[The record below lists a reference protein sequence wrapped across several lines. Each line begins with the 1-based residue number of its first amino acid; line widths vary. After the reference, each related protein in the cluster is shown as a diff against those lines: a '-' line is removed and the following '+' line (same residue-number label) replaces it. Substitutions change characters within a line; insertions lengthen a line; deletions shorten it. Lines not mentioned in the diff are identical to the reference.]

1 MNPKLERGVDSN
13 GRGMAEDV
21 GRRSAAFPRGIVAG
35 ARLSSRM
42 TFRSALRFVAL
53 AIGVGGCTTVAS
65 PRPSPSPGVEASRP
79 GSSPSPPSSPEDSTS
94 AASPSGE
101 PSAEEGARPTPSEP
115 AGPQPDVFVPLEALG
130 TTQPR
135 AIHLAT
141 AFDPELRA
149 RIAGLIETP
158 PFDQMRWGIVAK
170 DLHDGEVLFSLNS
183 REKFTPAS
191 NMKVLASA
199 AALSGLG
206 PDYRFQTG
214 VYATGSARRGGIDGA
229 LVVVGVGD
237 PTLSDRFHA
246 SWRTPLEAL
255 ADSLRDAGIRNVS
268 GPLVIDVSAW
278 DSTSVPGSRMVE
290 DVGWSW
296 GASGGAFAVQGGEV
310 VLQVRAPA
318 RLDGQAT
325 VTADPRLPSG
335 RLAIDIR
342 SADTDSA
349 VVDSRPAGEGGLVVS
364 GSVPPSWRRTL
375 RIAQGDPVRVAGEL
389 LYDVLTSRGMVFEGG
404 LVFAW
409 EPNAALPGGCASGR
423 VADCPSARRVATL
436 TSPPLRDILDRILGA
451 SDNWVTDQVVR
462 AMAQRLEGRGGWSE
476 ASDAIKAELAR
487 SYSVL
492 SKDVEVV
499 DASGLSPYNLL
510 TPRSLVD
517 VLTQIRIGP
526 HGDRF
531 RGALAEPRKVGTT
544 LEGRL
549 RSLEGRIYAKTG
561 SLRHVNSLSGYL
573 VRDNGREMVF
583 SILTNSS
590 GLEAREVRRRIDALV
605 LELSRW

>member
-1 MNPKLERGVDSN
+1 MD
-13 GRGMAEDV
+13 AQ
-21 GRRSAAFPRGIVAG
+21 
-35 ARLSSRM
+35 
-42 TFRSALRFVAL
+42 
-53 AIGVGGCTTVAS
+53 
-65 PRPSPSPGVEASRP
+65 
-79 GSSPSPPSSPEDSTS
+79 PPPT
-94 AASPSGE
+94 E
-101 PSAEEGARPTPSEP
+101 PS
-115 AGPQPDVFVPLEALG
+115 GPQPDVFVPLEALG

-149 RIAGLIETP
+149 RVADLIESP

-206 PDYRFQTG
+206 PDYRFETG
-214 VYATGSARRGGIDGA
+214 VYATGSIRPGGIDGS

-237 PTLSDRFHA
+237 PTLSDRFHP
-246 SWRTPLEAL
+246 SWRSPLEAL

-268 GPLVIDVSAW
+268 GPLVIDVSSW

-296 GASGGAFAVQGGEV
+296 GASGGAFAVQGGQV
-310 VLQVRAPA
+310 VLQVRAPSQPD
-318 RLDGQAT
+318 RQAT
-325 VTADPRLPSG
+325 VTADPRLSSG

-342 SADTDSA
+342 TAATDTA
-349 VVDSRPAGEGGLVVS
+349 IVDARPAGEDGRLVVS
-364 GSVPPSWRRTL
+364 GSVPPAWRRTL
-375 RIAQGDPVRVAGEL
+375 RVAQGDPVRVAGEL
-389 LYDVLTSRGMVFEGG
+389 LYEVLTARGMVFEGG

-409 EPNAALPGGCASGR
+409 EPNASLPGGCASGR
-423 VADCPSARRVATL
+423 VGSCPAARRIATL
-436 TSPPLRDILDRILGA
+436 TSPPLHRVLDQILGP

-462 AMAQRLEGRGGWSE
+462 AMAQQLDGRGGWSE
-476 ASDAIKAELAR
+476 ASEVIKAELAR

-517 VLTQIRIGP
+517 VLTQIRIGSE
-526 HGDRF
+526 GERF
-531 RGALAEPRKVGTT
+531 RRALAEPNESGST
-544 LEGRL
+544 LEYRL
-549 RSLEGRIYAKTG
+549 RSLEGRLFAKTG

-583 SILTNSS
+583 SILSNSS
-590 GLEAREVRRRIDALV
+590 GLEAREVRLRIDALV